1 MSEILFERA
10 AGSAQ
15 ATVLLNRPDKRNA
28 LTLGMWRALEQAFNA
43 LEQDESLRC
52 IVVRGAGG
60 NFAAGADLSEF
71 ATLRATA
78 DQAEAYGRAM
88 IAALTA
94 VRDCRHPT
102 IAAIEG
108 LCVGG
113 GLEIALMCDL
123 RLGAADSR
131 YGIPIQKVGVAMP
144 YPELALLTQMLG
156 RPTMLALLLEG
167 QLHDASWA
175 ERHGL
180 RVQNCTSIWRPIWP
194 ILSGASWTVRRCRIA
209 ITSASRGWR
218 ATCFRRSIPSDVRTL
233 LRGRG
238 IQRLPGRNCRFP
250 RAARPEIPWQLK
262 HLDWTKRQLG
272 VKVNVG
278 SMADAI
284 GKGR

>member
-1 MSEILFERA
+1 M
-10 AGSAQ
+10 
-15 ATVLLNRPDKRNA
+15 LLNRPDKRNA
-28 LTLGMWRALEQAFNA
+28 LTLDMWRALEQAFLA
-43 LEQDESLRC
+43 LERDESLRC

-78 DQAEAYGRAM
+78 DQAESYGRAM

-123 RLGAADSR
+123 RLGATNSR

-180 RVQNCTSIWRPIWP
+180 VCKIVHHLEADLADTIERIMAGSP
-194 ILSGASWTVRRCRIA
+194 LSHRHHKRFTRLACDLLQALDSG
-209 ITSASRGWR
+209 
-218 ATCFRRSIPSDVRTL
+218 DVRSSYAAVESGDY
-233 LRGRG
+233 REG
-238 IQRLPGRNCRFP
+238 IAAFLARRAPKFPGN
-250 RAARPEIPWQLK
+250 
-262 HLDWTKRQLG
+262 
-272 VKVNVG
+272 
-278 SMADAI
+278 
-284 GKGR
+284 

>member
-1 MSEILFERA
+1 VSEILIERA
-10 AGSAQ
+10 PGGEQ
-15 ATVLLNRPDKRNA
+15 AIVLLNRPDKRNA

-43 LEQDESLRC
+43 LEQDEGLRC

-71 ATLRATA
+71 AALRATTE
-78 DQAEAYGRAM
+78 QAEAYGRAM

-102 IAAIEG
+102 VAAIEG

-123 RLGAADSR
+123 RLGTADSR

-144 YPELALLTQMLG
+144 YPELAILTQMLG

-167 QLHDASWA
+167 QLHDAPWA

-180 RVQNCTSIWRPIWP
+180 V
-194 ILSGASWTVRRCRIA
+194 CRIA
-209 ITSASRGWR
+209 HHLEADLADTVGRIAAGSPVSHRHHKRLTRMACDLLLALDSDDV
-218 ATCFRRSIPSDVRTL
+218 RRSYAAVETGDYRE
-233 LRGRG
+233 G
-238 IQRLPGRNCRFP
+238 IAAFLERRPPKFPGN
-250 RAARPEIPWQLK
+250 
-262 HLDWTKRQLG
+262 
-272 VKVNVG
+272 
-278 SMADAI
+278 
-284 GKGR
+284 

>member
-1 MSEILFERA
+1 VSEILIERLE
-10 AGSAQ
+10 GGAQ
-15 ATVLLNRPDKRNA
+15 ATVRLNRPDKRNA
-28 LTLGMWRALEQAFNA
+28 LTLGMWQELEQAFGA
-43 LEQDESLRC
+43 LDADEQLRC

-71 ATLRATA
+71 AVLRATTA
-78 DQAEAYGRAM
+78 QAEAYGRQM

-123 RLGAADSR
+123 RLGTLDSR

-167 QLHDASWA
+167 QLHDAAWA
-175 ERHGL
+175 EQRGLVSRIARDLETDLAAVIGRIIGGSPVSHRHHK
-180 RVQNCTSIWRPIWP
+180 RFTRR
-194 ILSGASWTVRRCRIA
+194 ASDLLLALDPADVRRSYAAVETDDYREGIA
-209 ITSASRGWR
+209 A
-218 ATCFRRSIPSDVRTL
+218 FLERRTPKFP
-233 LRGRG
+233 G
-238 IQRLPGRNCRFP
+238 I
-250 RAARPEIPWQLK
+250 
-262 HLDWTKRQLG
+262 
-272 VKVNVG
+272 
-278 SMADAI
+278 
-284 GKGR
+284 